1 VQKPE
6 AAPSKEEEEENEG
19 ERVNGEE
26 SVVSTF
32 QRNFSFR

>member
-6 AAPSKEEEEENEG
+6 AAPSEEEEEDEG